1 MQRKINYKQILVLSS
16 LLSVTAMGTYETDV
30 KAAEQADTAQVSDSQ
45 AEVETVDSAETDA
58 ATETSVEEAAAVDQV
73 EVEENTETT
82 EVNQNEQTI
91 DQVENEEAVAEET
104 PATDDAEVTTEAPV
118 EEEPVVEAEAVVE
131 EATEEVAVEE
141 TEASEEDQAESTEE
155 EASQEEYLP
164 ADNNELA
171 VDQNSASYDSGAPFD
186 EGGTEIVKY
195 NPQTGYLYSVNGY
208 ETALDIVEEA
218 DGQMNLINRVQLG
231 DYGIEASDLTSV
243 AVHPSGEYIAIS
255 APAVEKTDNGLVAFF
270 DAMGE
275 YINQLTVGALPD
287 MVTFTND
294 GKYALVANEGEPNDD
309 YTVNPEGSVSV
320 IKLDKAVA
328 DLTDEDVHNVPVTAD
343 VLPEEVRPLGLTE
356 ADYPLNYEPEYIV
369 ADDNNEFAYVS
380 FQEASAIGKLDIA
393 NGEWVEITNM
403 GYKDHSIVGNGL
415 DASDRD
421 DAINI
426 VNWPVLGM
434 YHPDGIDVFDVDGE
448 SYIITANE
456 GDSQDYDGYSE
467 ETRVKDLAKDGLID
481 LKAEYYEGYT
491 QEELD
496 ALVANGLFDDDQLGR
511 LTVTTAHPFIDENGM
526 HNALVALGGRSFSI
540 IRASDMS
547 IVFDSGDQFEQI
559 IANEL
564 PEYFNHDIEGE
575 TWDDVSI
582 DGRSDNKGPET
593 ESVIVG
599 SVNGQRYAFIAS
611 ERTGGFFIYNVSNA
625 ENPQYVDYI
634 YDPSLT
640 NISPEGLEFVS
651 AADSA
656 TGQPMLIVA
665 HELSG
670 TITSFNLTSLLLEV
684 EEESPETP
692 GEEDQDNSPSEENNE
707 SEEADKDAEATDNDK
722 ADVTAPVTG
731 GSDDNKS
738 DQDAGKGSAK
748 ASKAGQSS
756 DKADSKS
763 DKEDPAKQEV
773 AVDKAGLP
781 ATGYAGN
788 SVFGTLAVALLA
800 VGTFLIKPFKKQ

>member
-30 KAAEQADTAQVSDSQ
+30 KAAEQA
-45 AEVETVDSAETDA
+45 EVETVESAQTET
-58 ATETSVEEAAAVDQV
+58 ATETSVEEAPAVAQAEAV
-73 EVEENTETT
+73 ENTEAT
-82 EVNQNEQTI
+82 EVNQNEQTT
-91 DQVENEEAVAEET
+91 DQVESEAVATEEA
-104 PATDDAEVTTEAPV
+104 PATEESAEVTTEAPV
-118 EEEPVVEAEAVVE
+118 EEETVVEAEPV
-131 EATEEVAVEE
+131 
-141 TEASEEDQAESTEE
+141 
-155 EASQEEYLP
+155 
-164 ADNNELA
+164 
-171 VDQNSASYDSGAPFD
+171 
-186 EGGTEIVKY
+186 
-195 NPQTGYLYSVNGY
+195 
-208 ETALDIVEEA
+208 VEEA

-328 DLTDEDVHNVPVTAD
+328 ELTDEDVRNVPVTAD

-575 TWDDVSI
+575 TWDDVSV

-599 SVNGQRYAFIAS
+599 RVNGQQYAFIAS

-651 AADSA
+651 AEDSA
-656 TGQPMLIVA
+656 TGQPMLIMA

-670 TITSFNLTSLLLEV
+670 TITSFNLTSLLPEV
-684 EEESPETP
+684 EEGSLETP
-692 GEEDQDNSPSEENNE
+692 GKEGQDNTPSENNNE
-707 SEEADKDAEATDNDK
+707 TEEADKGDQSDT
-722 ADVTAPVTG
+722 TTPVTG

-748 ASKAGQSS
+748 SSKVGQLS

-763 DKEDPAKQEV
+763 GKNNPASQEV

-800 VGTFLIKPFKKQ
+800 VGTFLIKPFKKH